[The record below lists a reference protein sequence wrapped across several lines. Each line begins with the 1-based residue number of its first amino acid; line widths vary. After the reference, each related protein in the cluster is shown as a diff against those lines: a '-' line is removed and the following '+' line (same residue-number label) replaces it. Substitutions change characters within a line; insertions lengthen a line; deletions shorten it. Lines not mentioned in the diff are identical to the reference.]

1 MNYREGETCLV
12 RKIFTTEQEL
22 ELVSLNDVP
31 LEVRRKEAKKPLYL
45 KRYE

>member
-1 MNYREGETCLV
+1 MNYREGEICLI
-12 RKIFTTEQEL
+12 RKIFTTEQDL
-22 ELVSLNDVP
+22 QLISLNDVP